1 MDILKELKKAW
12 DNAVL
17 TKSEKQAAS
26 ADSLEQLKR
35 EIESASGTSVEKP
48 VLPDAPTYEK
58 IDYTAKTDEQL
69 EQNAA
74 NAYKEYERKALENI
88 EQSINAER
96 EDLNKNKTD
105 AQNAKDAK
113 LEKIDELYD
122 TAKKSLNDDVL
133 KRGLARSSIAVAQ
146 SAGLEKSRADGKT
159 EAENAFEKTAEE
171 IARRILGLDEKK
183 RGETAKLD
191 KELADKVAAKLEELK
206 DKEREIALDALKY
219 NNSIEEK
226 TAKDKA
232 DRLKL
237 EQTLYGQALDNAAKE
252 KELSGSESATA
263 NMYASNYNK
272 MDGLLGQMNRSD
284 AARILKDDPFFRA
297 NLSDY
302 LYYKLYTKYAG

>member
-1 MDILKELKKAW
+1 MNILKELKKAW

-113 LEKIDELYD
+113 
-122 TAKKSLNDDVL
+122 
-133 KRGLARSSIAVAQ
+133 
-146 SAGLEKSRADGKT
+146 
-159 EAENAFEKTAEE
+159 
-171 IARRILGLDEKK
+171 
-183 RGETAKLD
+183 
-191 KELADKVAAKLEELK
+191 
-206 DKEREIALDALKY
+206 
-219 NNSIEEK
+219 
-226 TAKDKA
+226 
-232 DRLKL
+232 
-237 EQTLYGQALDNAAKE
+237 
-252 KELSGSESATA
+252 
-263 NMYASNYNK
+263 M
-272 MDGLLGQMNRSD
+272 
-284 AARILKDDPFFRA
+284 
-297 NLSDY
+297 
-302 LYYKLYTKYAG
+302 

>member
-1 MDILKELKKAW
+1 M
-12 DNAVL
+12 
-17 TKSEKQAAS
+17 
-26 ADSLEQLKR
+26 
-35 EIESASGTSVEKP
+35 
-48 VLPDAPTYEK
+48 
-58 IDYTAKTDEQL
+58 
-69 EQNAA
+69 
-74 NAYKEYERKALENI
+74 
-88 EQSINAER
+88 
-96 EDLNKNKTD
+96 
-105 AQNAKDAK
+105 
-113 LEKIDELYD
+113 
-122 TAKKSLNDDVL
+122 
-133 KRGLARSSIAVAQ
+133 
-146 SAGLEKSRADGKT
+146 
-159 EAENAFEKTAEE
+159 
-171 IARRILGLDEKK
+171 
-183 RGETAKLD
+183 
-191 KELADKVAAKLEELK
+191 AAKLEELK

>member
-1 MDILKELKKAW
+1 MNILKELKKAW

-159 EAENAFEKTAEE
+159 EAENAFEK
-171 IARRILGLDEKK
+171 
-183 RGETAKLD
+183 
-191 KELADKVAAKLEELK
+191 LK

>member
-1 MDILKELKKAW
+1 MNILKELKKAW

-146 SAGLEKSRADGKT
+146 SAGLERAEPT
-159 EAENAFEKTAEE
+159 
-171 IARRILGLDEKK
+171 ARRKPKTHSKK
-183 RGETAKLD
+183 RRRKSP
-191 KELADKVAAKLEELK
+191 AAYSDSTK
-206 DKEREIALDALKY
+206 R
-219 NNSIEEK
+219 
-226 TAKDKA
+226 
-232 DRLKL
+232 
-237 EQTLYGQALDNAAKE
+237 NAAKRQSWI
-252 KELSGSESATA
+252 KSWRIRWRQSWKNSKTRSA
-263 NMYASNYNK
+263 
-272 MDGLLGQMNRSD
+272 
-284 AARILKDDPFFRA
+284 
-297 NLSDY
+297 
-302 LYYKLYTKYAG
+302 KLRWTH

>member
-1 MDILKELKKAW
+1 MNILKELKKAW

-171 IARRILGLDEKK
+171 IARRILGLD
-183 RGETAKLD
+183 
-191 KELADKVAAKLEELK
+191 
-206 DKEREIALDALKY
+206 
-219 NNSIEEK
+219 
-226 TAKDKA
+226 
-232 DRLKL
+232 
-237 EQTLYGQALDNAAKE
+237 
-252 KELSGSESATA
+252 
-263 NMYASNYNK
+263 
-272 MDGLLGQMNRSD
+272 
-284 AARILKDDPFFRA
+284 
-297 NLSDY
+297 
-302 LYYKLYTKYAG
+302 